1 MTESASRT
9 WLELAV
15 EADHEA
21 AEAIGELFARFGYQE
36 GVVIEEPFL
45 QDPDGDHLRVDPN
58 RPVTVRTFVSSADFN
73 EQKLGEIQRGVWLL
87 GKLRHVGELVV
98 TERAEED
105 WANAW
110 KAHYQP
116 LLAGERVV
124 VRPPWIDYAAKG
136 DEIVITLDPGMAFG
150 SGTHPSSR
158 LAVMGLES
166 AVTPGDSVLDVG
178 TGSGILAI
186 AAAKLGAGRIDAVDI
201 EPVSVRSARENAER
215 NGVADRIRV
224 ELGTAGSP
232 FAETYDVVVANI
244 ISRILIEISDGIAHG
259 VRPGGK
265 LVLAGIIEEHEAA
278 VRETFEPHGFTLERR
293 RQIEDWVGLQYVRS
307 AARST

>member
-1 MTESASRT
+1 MTEPGART

-45 QDPDGDHLRVDPN
+45 QDGDGDNLRVDPN
-58 RPVTVRTFVSSADFN
+58 RPVTVRTFVAAADF
-73 EQKLGEIQRGVWLL
+73 EPEKLSEIQRGLWLL

-116 LLAGERVV
+116 LMASERILI
-124 VRPPWIDYAAKG
+124 RPPWTNYVPKG
-136 DEIVITLDPGMAFG
+136 NEIVVELDPGMAFG
-150 SGTHPSSR
+150 SGTHPSTR
-158 LAVMGLES
+158 LSLVGLEA
-166 AVTPGDSVLDVG
+166 AVKPGDTVMDVG

-186 AAAKLGAGRIDAVDI
+186 AAAKLGAIRVDAVDI
-201 EPVSVRSARENAER
+201 EPVSVRSAKENAER
-215 NGVADRIRV
+215 NEVGTLIHV
-224 ELGTAGSP
+224 ELGTAGTP
-232 FAETYDVVVANI
+232 FTGQYDVVVANI
-244 ISRILIEISDGIAHG
+244 ISRVLIELATGISAA
-259 VRPGGK
+259 VKPGGS
-265 LVLAGIIEEHEAA
+265 LVLAGVIEEHESK
-278 VRETFEPHGFTLERR
+278 VRDVFEPRGFTLIQR
-293 RQIEDWVGLQYVRS
+293 RQIEDWVGLQYER
-307 AARST
+307 AA